1 MIQLFV
7 NANELFLPLDFSI
20 TLIEENPIITA
31 NGEFTLDISLSLLE
45 PMNARAFGF
54 LNRINKYFAPDYKK
68 DAPAY
73 MIIDG
78 AARYGKIIVLSN
90 TDIEVTFQF
99 IAGNSALNYDL
110 RKDDRKI
117 WELDW
122 GTIPIA
128 ITYTV
133 ALDSIKRN
141 GYCVYMI
148 PPTTM
153 PHYNN
158 FVCAPI
164 YSNDGTNPLIIN
176 NYTLGGQTDT
186 DPYAINGGSKFIAQ
200 PYLLY
205 YINKIADVLGFSLGL
220 NVLDTD
226 ERAKKMYVVNSID
239 SLIYADMLPD
249 MTIAKF
255 IETIENFFNVV
266 FIIDKTTNSMSIQ
279 NMMGNLA
286 TRNKVDLLNVLDSY
300 QRDLATTPKAERIGT
315 TKISY
320 SVPDSTYMKF
330 QKVDIELMKLCQIIE
345 HVNFAALVAFLGHT
359 DGMGDKLIIHRD
371 VETLRDYFIRA
382 YRDGIDIKCDLY
394 DKQITWSVDGRT
406 GGFGIV
412 YINKFRSYG
421 ENYENELTLDI
432 VPAAITI
439 DSRYLTK
446 LFDKGINQT
455 GASVGR
461 SFIYQLPI
469 SSRNYYKYESMGFI
483 ESVTNSDKK
492 IPRLS
497 NFEVA
502 LYTGMINICGDFSR
516 DYYLQVS
523 NFPFSHVDTI
533 PEFGQQINPDWL
545 STAFNPAATTT
556 MRLLGT
562 KGIVE
567 DYSFESVMDTSKEY
581 TFTLIDSPEVNINN
595 LFNINNKMFMPI
607 SLERVISINSRKT
620 VTGRFYAMLQAQ

>member
-1 MIQLFV
+1 M
-7 NANELFLPLDFSI
+7 
-20 TLIEENPIITA
+20 
-31 NGEFTLDISLSLLE
+31 
-45 PMNARAFGF
+45 
-54 LNRINKYFAPDYKK
+54 
-68 DAPAY
+68 
-73 MIIDG
+73 
-78 AARYGKIIVLSN
+78 LSN

-122 GTIPIA
+122 GTIPFTISFEM
-128 ITYTV
+128 
-133 ALDSIKRN
+133 ALNSIKRI
-141 GYCVYMI
+141 GYRSYSQ
-148 PPTTM
+148 PPFTRILW
-153 PHYNN
+153 NN
-158 FVCAPI
+158 YVCAPI
-164 YSNDGTNPLIIN
+164 HSTDGTNPIIIN
-176 NYTLGGQTDT
+176 NYTLGGQTDA

-200 PYLLY
+200 PYLMY
-205 YINKIADVLGFSLGL
+205 YIKKIADVLGFSMGL
-220 NVLDTD
+220 NVLETD
-226 ERAKKMYVVNSID
+226 ERAKKMFVVNTID

-286 TRNKVDLLNVLDSY
+286 TRKKVDILNVLDSY
-300 QRDLATTPKAERIGT
+300 HRDLETSPKAERIGT

-382 YRDGIDIKCDLY
+382 YRDDIVGDY
-394 DKQITWSVDGRT
+394 NFWDKTISWSVDSRT
-406 GGFGIV
+406 GGFRIV
-412 YINKFRSYG
+412 HINKFRSYG
-421 ENYENELTLDI
+421 ENYDNDLSLDI

-439 DSRYLTK
+439 DTRYLTK
-446 LFDKGINQT
+446 LFAS
-455 GASVGR
+455 GASISR

-523 NFPFSHVDTI
+523 NFPFSHV
-533 PEFGQQINPDWL
+533 Q
-545 STAFNPAATTT
+545 
-556 MRLLGT
+556 
-562 KGIVE
+562 
-567 DYSFESVMDTSKEY
+567 TSNTY
-581 TFTLIDSPEVNINN
+581 D
-595 LFNINNKMFMPI
+595 
-607 SLERVISINSRKT
+607 
-620 VTGRFYAMLQAQ
+620 